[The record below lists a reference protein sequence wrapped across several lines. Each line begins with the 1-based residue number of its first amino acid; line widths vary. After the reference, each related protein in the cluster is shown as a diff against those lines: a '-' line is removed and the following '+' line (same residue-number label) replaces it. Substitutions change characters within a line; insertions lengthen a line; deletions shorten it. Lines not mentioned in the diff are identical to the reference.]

1 MTLRLR
7 LLLGYGYLVA
17 LVLVAAGSALLGF
30 LQLSSGIGTVLEEN
44 VKSIGAAMRM
54 IEALE
59 RQHGATL
66 AALLEGAP
74 PGDELSE
81 AVEEF
86 REGLAVAVENVTEG
100 DEPEIL
106 AGLERDYEAYRRA
119 CRELL
124 AERPQGPAGAYE
136 RVASPHFREVKN
148 GLFRL
153 LDANHDAIIQAD
165 DRARQVALANGA
177 WLGAL
182 VAVSLLSFVF
192 LSRAIQSHILARLDH
207 LRQGSEAV
215 AEGDTRRRLLVRRD
229 DELGRVAAA
238 VDRLLDRLQQAE
250 GRSRAEVR
258 RERRLALGL
267 LASHGPGAAVFDL
280 DGRLLAGEPG
290 EEVRRRVREWAR
302 SKDGRRAPAET
313 GGGADEP
320 AEPVTLGDGLGAWPV
335 RAPGGGQVAWLV
347 RPTAGRG
354 D

>member
-59 RQHGATL
+59 RLHGATV
-66 AALLEGAP
+66 AELLEAEP
-74 PGDELSE
+74 PDADPAAEDE
-81 AVEEF
+81 AF
-86 REGLAVAVENVTEG
+86 REALAVAAANVTEEE
-100 DEPEIL
+100 EPEIL
-106 AGLERDYEAYRRA
+106 AALERDYEAYRRA
-119 CRELL
+119 CAELL
-124 AERPQGPAGAYE
+124 AAPPERPISAYE
-136 RVASPHFREVKN
+136 RSASPHFRAVKR

-153 LDANHDAIIQAD
+153 LDVNHDAIIEAD
-165 DRARQVALANGA
+165 RRARQAALANGA

-192 LSRAIQSHILARLDH
+192 LSRAIQRHILARLDH
-207 LRQGSEAV
+207 LRRGGEAV
-215 AEGDTRRRLLVRRD
+215 AQGDTRRRLLDHRD

-250 GRSRAEVR
+250 GRSSAEVR
-258 RERRLALGL
+258 RERRLTLAL
-267 LASHGPGAAVFDL
+267 LASHGPAVAVFDL

-290 EEVRRRVREWAR
+290 EEAQRRVHEWAR
-302 SKDGRRAPAET
+302 SEDGPRAREEA
-313 GGGADEP
+313 GDGAAAR
-320 AEPVTLGDGLGAWPV
+320 AEPVALGDGLEARPL
-335 RAPGGGQVAWLV
+335 RSPDGGLVGWLV
-347 RPTAGRG
+347 RPATR
-354 D
+354 